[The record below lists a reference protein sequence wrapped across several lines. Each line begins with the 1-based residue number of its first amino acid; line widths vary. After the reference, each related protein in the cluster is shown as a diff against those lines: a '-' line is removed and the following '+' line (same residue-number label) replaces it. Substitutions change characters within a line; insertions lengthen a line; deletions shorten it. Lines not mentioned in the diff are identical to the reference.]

1 MSNWNSAESPPTP
14 NKLVLVFGSGGY
26 EVAFYKYG
34 LWFKKNDEELNE
46 VYCWKILD
54 PIPF

>member
-14 NKLVLVFGSGGY
+14 NKLVLVFWSGGY

-34 LWFKKNDEELNE
+34 LWFKKNDEELNG
-46 VYCWKILD
+46 VYCWKVLD